1 MTGLEPAALGV
12 ELLDDPAAAPALVR
26 TSLRNIARANR
37 WFGGAAAVRFGL
49 ERVFARPGGK
59 EPAPLPPGGL
69 TLLDVGTGTGD
80 LPRMAVAWAARR
92 GITVRPLGL
101 ERHATAARLA
111 REGGLAAVVGD
122 GGVLPFRSRG
132 VDLVLLSQVAHHFAP
147 AGIVRLLRE
156 CARVARRAVIVA
168 DLRRS
173 AVAAL
178 GFRVAGSV
186 LRFDRDTLRDGV
198 TSLQRGFTVQSLGA
212 LLLEAGIRASV
223 SRRPGARLVAVWRA
237 PSSPCAP

>member
-26 TSLRNIARANR
+26 ASLRNIARANR

-49 ERVFARPGGK
+49 ERAFAGSRE
-59 EPAPLPPGGL
+59 EPEGPAEL

-80 LPRMAVAWAARR
+80 LPRMAVAWAAQR

-147 AGIVRLLRE
+147 AGIVRLLGE

-173 AVAAL
+173 AIAAL
-178 GFRVAGSV
+178 GFRVAGRV
-186 LRFDRDTLRDGV
+186 LRFDRDTVRDGV

-212 LLLEAGIRASV
+212 LLLEAGIRTPV
-223 SRRPGARLVAVWRA
+223 SRRPGARLVAVWRP
-237 PSSPCAP
+237 PSAPCAP